1 MTEFKLK
8 PIEGE
13 IKATAK
19 NQMIQRLTEMY
30 NDQKYFDCKF
40 VFPTEKKDGTERVV
54 FAHKFLMAVA
64 SPVFERMF
72 FGSFKESSKKA
83 GGIDAITTV
92 EIKDIEPEVFQ
103 TVLRWVRIEFH
114 PHTNSIQLCKIERD
128 IYFYTEIPIYLPK
141 NLAQPNI
148 IYDMT

>member
-8 PIEGE
+8 PIQAEV
-13 IKATAK
+13 KATAK
-19 NQMIQRLTEMY
+19 NQMISRLTEMY

-40 VFPTEKKDGTERVV
+40 VFPTEKKNGKERVV

-72 FGSFKESSKKA
+72 FGGFKESKKA
-83 GGIDAITTV
+83 DTGMTTV

-103 TVLRWVRIEFH
+103 TVLR
-114 PHTNSIQLCKIERD
+114 
-128 IYFYTEIPIYLPK
+128 
-141 NLAQPNI
+141 
-148 IYDMT
+148 

>member
-8 PIEGE
+8 PIQGE

-19 NQMIQRLTEMY
+19 NQMIQRLTEIY

-40 VFPTEKKDGTERVV
+40 VFPTEKKNGKERVV

-72 FGSFKESSKKA
+72 FGNFSESKKVET
-83 GGIDAITTV
+83 ITTV
-92 EIKDIEPEVFQ
+92 EIKDIEPEIFQ
-103 TVLRWVRIEFH
+103 TVLR
-114 PHTNSIQLCKIERD
+114 
-128 IYFYTEIPIYLPK
+128 
-141 NLAQPNI
+141 
-148 IYDMT
+148 

>member
-1 MTEFKLK
+1 MTDISEFKLK
-8 PIEGE
+8 PIQAEV
-13 IKATAK
+13 KATAK

-40 VFPTEKKDGTERVV
+40 VFPTEKKNGKERVV

-72 FGSFKESSKKA
+72 FGGNFVESKK
-83 GGIDAITTV
+83 GETITTV

-103 TVLRWVRIEFH
+103 TVLR
-114 PHTNSIQLCKIERD
+114 
-128 IYFYTEIPIYLPK
+128 
-141 NLAQPNI
+141 
-148 IYDMT
+148 